1 MSPFYDATTVTS
13 TGTHTYTANFS
24 KDYCIGSVPHGGYVT
39 SCFMRVAQLHFA
51 TTLAKQNQPH
61 TMSMHL
67 EFLRRTSIG
76 PAQFNVRDVKIG
88 RGTSI
93 IHVTLFQD
101 GGDREE
107 VAAYITNSNLATEK
121 GTSFPTGWKL
131 EPAAPPADVSALK
144 AGTDDAWKE
153 QKSMP
158 FAIFRRASQHVNFY
172 FPRQGQRMRSL
183 ADQWM
188 CFSNGERFTN
198 SSLGYVSDM
207 FPQILESYRTG
218 SDPYAVEPLRD
229 AEEINKLAAQ
239 QKGFSSAWYPT
250 LLLNLDV
257 KKLLPEEGVEFLFLR
272 VRAKQIKNGRYDL
285 EVIIMDDA
293 GDIVALSHHICMIMS
308 SERNLQAR
316 SKSAK
321 PANKL

>member
-1 MSPFYDATTVTS
+1 MAPFYDATTVTS
-13 TGTHTYTANFS
+13 TGTHTYTANFP
-24 KDYCIGSVPHGGYVT
+24 KDYCIGSVPHGGYIT
-39 SCFMRVAQLHFA
+39 SCFMRVAELHFA

-61 TMSMHL
+61 IMSMHL

-76 PAQFNVRDVKIG
+76 PAQFNVRDVKLG

-131 EPAAPPADVSALK
+131 EPAAPPTDVSALK

-183 ADQWM
+183 AD
-188 CFSNGERFTN
+188 
-198 SSLGYVSDM
+198 
-207 FPQILESYRTG
+207 
-218 SDPYAVEPLRD
+218 
-229 AEEINKLAAQ
+229 
-239 QKGFSSAWYPT
+239 
-250 LLLNLDV
+250 
-257 KKLLPEEGVEFLFLR
+257 
-272 VRAKQIKNGRYDL
+272 
-285 EVIIMDDA
+285 
-293 GDIVALSHHICMIMS
+293 
-308 SERNLQAR
+308 
-316 SKSAK
+316 
-321 PANKL
+321 